1 MACFVV
7 PMVEAAAVTVVK
19 KVVKRK
25 EQKACCLEQQE
36 EGKYKFSFSEK
47 LGWLN
52 NLLWGGSALLAFEHI
67 WHGEVTLFFPFFT
80 AAKNAKDSMAM
91 LQEMSTVGVAMAI
104 VVTVFWAG
112 MVMFSQGLEKKAE
125 QEIEKAKW

>member
-19 KVVKRK
+19 KVVARK

-67 WHGEVTLFFPFFT
+67 WHGEVTPYFPFLT

-125 QEIEKAKW
+125 QEIKKAKW

>member
-67 WHGEVTLFFPFFT
+67 WHGEVTLFFPLFT